1 MNIVVD
7 DDLTAMTSG
16 CNQHGIA
23 VVMDRKEAQNGVY
36 DRVHKTNPQH
46 RPRVGI
52 WNGDRKWP
60 APATPSL
67 NYCTPQSL
75 LYRILIADSADD
87 VQHYQFDEFHD
98 LSHWGILLL
107 SYLLHLLDERIE
119 LRIYRI
125 TATQDTLLAEAIL
138 RAAQERGDLEP
149 LHWGS
154 KATPGKP
161 HQLLIPSLGL
171 QRRMVPKATQAQA
184 TGRRSSPIPCCR
196 PTSPT

>member
-1 MNIVVD
+1 MNRVVD

-16 CNQHGIA
+16 RYQHGIV
-23 VVMDRKEAQNGVY
+23 VVMDRKEAQNGAY

-60 APATPSL
+60 ARATSSP

-98 LSHWGILLL
+98 PSHWGTLLL

-119 LRIYRI
+119 LRIYLI
-125 TATQDTLLAEAIL
+125 SPTPDALLAEAIR
-138 RAAQERGDLEP
+138 RAARERGRLGTIA
-149 LHWGS
+149 LGFR
-154 KATPGKP
+154 ATPGKP